1 MNVFEILGIVFAG
14 ILVAVILFL
23 LIVSIW
29 TAYAIKKGTKH
40 AKLLIFILLTL
51 ETPIKFFLKFFNI
64 SGREIDIF
72 EIFLANKIF
81 EQSYLKTPY
90 QNRILFL
97 PQCLRDSKCIA
108 KLSPEKG
115 IECISCNVSCLAN
128 KIKKEA
134 EDLGYKVFIVPGSSF
149 IKRIILKEKPK
160 AILGVACIPEVKQGL
175 ELCMDFS
182 IPAQGVP
189 LTRAG
194 CMNTQVDLDEVF
206 EKIHMIQNA

>member
-1 MNVFEILGIVFAG
+1 
-14 ILVAVILFL
+14 
-23 LIVSIW
+23 
-29 TAYAIKKGTKH
+29 
-40 AKLLIFILLTL
+40 
-51 ETPIKFFLKFFNI
+51 
-64 SGREIDIF
+64 
-72 EIFLANKIF
+72 
-81 EQSYLKTPY
+81 
-90 QNRILFL
+90 
-97 PQCLRDSKCIA
+97 
-108 KLSPEKG
+108 PEKG